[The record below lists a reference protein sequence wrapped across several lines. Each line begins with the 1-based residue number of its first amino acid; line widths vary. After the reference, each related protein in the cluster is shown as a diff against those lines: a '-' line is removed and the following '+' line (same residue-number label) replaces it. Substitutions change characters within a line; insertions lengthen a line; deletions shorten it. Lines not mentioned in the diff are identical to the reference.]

1 MQRVSRIINDS
12 LYRECVERNAVYEK
26 NRRFCRHDLQHML
39 DVARITYLLVL
50 EACMVGYTL
59 TSDMPGKDFLIKILA
74 DANPKERV
82 TVINRPGILR
92 QVKGII
98 FAAGL
103 LHDIARW
110 VEYESGEN
118 HAIAGARIAGEVLS
132 RAGFTDAE
140 QRLITRA
147 IGEHRIGGA
156 EASPLG
162 RYICRADD
170 LARPCFNCAA
180 RDDCYKI
187 SHMETA
193 GVLLY

>member
-1 MQRVSRIINDS
+1 MHRVSRIINDS
-12 LYRECVERNAVYEK
+12 LYRKCVERNAVCEQ

-50 EACMVGYTL
+50 EACIVGDNL
-59 TSDMPGKDFLIKILA
+59 TSDMPGEESLFKILA
-74 DANPKERV
+74 DAATKEKA
-82 TVINRPGILR
+82 TAINMPGILR
-92 QVKGII
+92 QVKETI

-118 HAIAGARIAGEVLS
+118 HTIAGARMAGEVLS

-147 IGEHRIGGA
+147 IGEHRTDGA

-162 RYICRADD
+162 QYICRADD
-170 LARPCFNCAA
+170 LARPCFHCAA